1 MHNPELIGPWV
12 RRFLLEHLVGE
23 RNLSVNTQRSYR
35 DTLTMLLP
43 LIVARIHKPL
53 DKLQVL
59 DISSDDVRSFLR
71 HLEQKRGASTSTR
84 NQRLAAVHALARFI
98 AGYSP
103 QHIAWSGEIRAI
115 PFKKAARPLV
125 GYLEKPE
132 VEAIL
137 AAPRRSTEQGR
148 RDYAVLLFLYNSGVR
163 ASELAD
169 LTIADL
175 TPSTGST
182 AASVRIHGKGG
193 KMRQCPIWPRTSS
206 ELVRLIDGRRSTERV
221 FLNRRN
227 EPITRYGIHAL
238 VERNV
243 VRAAKHLPTLS
254 SKRISPHTFRHT
266 TATHLL
272 RSGVDINTIRSWLGH
287 VSLDTTQIYA
297 EVDLEMKAKALAKC
311 DTLPTASN
319 RKWLDKGL
327 MAFLRSL

>member
-1 MHNPELIGPWV
+1 M

-23 RNLSVNTQRSYR
+23 RNLSVNTATQLSGYVDDATATHRRTHPQTAGQVTGSGYLFR
-35 DTLTMLLP
+35 RCPLLP
-43 LIVARIHKPL
+43 AAYRN
-53 DKLQVL
+53 
-59 DISSDDVRSFLR
+59 RS
-71 HLEQKRGASTSTR
+71 EEPPQ
-84 NQRLAAVHALARFI
+84 ALAINVLLRCMRWR
-98 AGYSP
+98 GSSP
-103 QHIAWSGEIRAI
+103 DTVRNTSRGPEKSELSPSRKR
-115 PFKKAARPLV
+115 PGPLV